1 MKMNKIFIFLAT
13 LSLTVSSIYADIDCP
28 SDSSYHVDMRTM
40 LPDGS
45 PNPSYGQQIST
56 GLCACITFEDGVEI
70 SGNEITFTVNIVDNE
85 PIRGIELDIY
95 HDFSGL
101 TYSSVSRGQKL
112 QGLVNDE
119 GNPTADMTIL
129 GNSIDDYVKVL
140 AYSVNRARTAGNG
153 EQGDLLYLTY
163 TLAEGASLPEN
174 ISFHFSIVNI
184 PGTSLNPELLN
195 VVCSFPDADNP
206 FAVSTVTASSE
217 RNLTLPEEF
226 ALSQNYP
233 NPFNPT
239 TQISFDVP
247 ISEFV
252 SLRVYNLLG
261 QDVKILANKVLSPG
275 KYTFEWNGTDLLN
288 NDAASGVYFY
298 ELRGKSFVSRKK
310 MLLIR

>member
-1 MKMNKIFIFLAT
+1 MNKIIVVLAV
-13 LSLTVSSIYADIDCP
+13 LSITVPSIYADIDCP

-45 PNPSYGQQIST
+45 PNPSYGQQIPT
-56 GLCACITFEDGVEI
+56 GLCACITFGEGVEI
-70 SGNEITFTVNIVDNE
+70 NGNNITFTISIVDNE

-101 TYSSVSRGQKL
+101 TYSSVTKGEKL

-119 GNPTADMTIL
+119 GNPTSDMTIL
-129 GNSIDDYVKVL
+129 GNFIDDRVKVL

-153 EQGDLLYLTY
+153 EKGDLLYLTY
-163 TLAEGASLPEN
+163 TLADGATLPEN
-174 ISFHFSIVNI
+174 ISFYFSIVNV

-195 VVCSFPDADNP
+195 VVCSFPDEDNP
-206 FAVSTVTASSE
+206 IYISTVTASSE
-217 RNLTLPEEF
+217 DNLGLPVEF
-226 ALSQNYP
+226 ALFQNYP
-233 NPFNPT
+233 NPFNPS
-239 TQISFDVP
+239 TQIAFDVP
-247 ISEFV
+247 SSEFV
-252 SLRVYNLLG
+252 TLRVFNLLG
-261 QDVKILANKVLSPG
+261 QDIKTLASKLMSPG

-298 ELRGKSFVSRKK
+298 ELRGETFVSRKK